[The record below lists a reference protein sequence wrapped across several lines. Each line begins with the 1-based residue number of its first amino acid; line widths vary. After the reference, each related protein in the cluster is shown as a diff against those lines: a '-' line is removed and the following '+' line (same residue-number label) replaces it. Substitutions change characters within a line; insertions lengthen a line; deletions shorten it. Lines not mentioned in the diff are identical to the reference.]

1 MKTPFPNQR
10 KELIGLCISS
20 AGIIRIRFAGR
31 DLVDLLSA
39 QEYWAPR
46 ADITLQLM

>member
-1 MKTPFPNQR
+1 MFF
-10 KELIGLCISS
+10 CDSS

-39 QEYWAPR
+39 QDDQAPR
-46 ADITLQLM
+46 ACVFT